1 METEL
6 ATSSSIQDGAGLRT
20 RLVSVALD
28 ILENQGI
35 DALTL
40 RAVARGAGVSHG
52 APARHFENLND
63 LKAEVAAAGY
73 KMLADEIQDA
83 VSSRVHGPD
92 PKEPLVTAT
101 HAYVNYALK
110 HTGLFSLIARTNT
123 LGLNN
128 DSMRRER
135 RSASDKFLWLVRQAQ
150 AKGWKAGMDPN
161 LLASSLWAS
170 AHGLATLWLHGA
182 YQHANP
188 DTTLDEAITGIL
200 ELN

>member
-6 ATSSSIQDGAGLRT
+6 ISQTPANQGGLRAK
-20 RLVSVALD
+20 LVSVALD
-28 ILENQGI
+28 ILETQGI

-52 APARHFENLND
+52 APARHFENLDD
-63 LKAEVAAAGY
+63 LKAEVAAVGY
-73 KMLADEIQDA
+73 RTVATEIAAA
-83 VSSRVHGPD
+83 VSRTSQGSD
-92 PKEPLVTAT
+92 PREPLATAT
-101 HAYVNYALK
+101 RAYVNYALK
-110 HTGLFSLIARTNT
+110 HPGLFSLVIRTST
-123 LGLNN
+123 LDLNN
-128 DSMRRER
+128 EALRHER
-135 RSASDKFLWLVRQAQ
+135 RSASDRFLWLVRQAQ
-150 AKGWKAGMDPN
+150 AEGWKPNADPN

-188 DTTLDEAITGIL
+188 DTTLEEAIAGIL